1 MVCSVMV
8 NAASPARLG
17 LATGLVASALIAI
30 GFAGLLAAVI
40 RSARAAGWDDTTSAW
55 VHAHATEAGL
65 RLSEVLSLLGSP
77 VPWGIAAVAIT
88 ALVLRREL
96 ALAVTWIAAFGGGK
110 VVEIVLKA
118 IVHRPRPPYAA
129 GVLEHYSFSFPSGH
143 AMGSI
148 LCYGMLAY
156 TLTTLWDPAR
166 RHRRF
171 VWLCTAVVVGLVS
184 ASRIYLG
191 VHFPTDVAGGL
202 LAGGAWLLLSITI
215 AEAWRASVRPVAR
228 TPADDP
234 TVV

>member
-1 MVCSVMV
+1 MA
-8 NAASPARLG
+8 NAASPPRLG
-17 LATGLVASALIAI
+17 LATGLATSALIAI

-40 RSARAAGWDDTTSAW
+40 RSARAAGWDDTASAW

-65 RLSEVLSLLGSP
+65 RWSEALSLLGSP
-77 VPWGIAAVAIT
+77 VAWGIAAVAIT
-88 ALVLRREL
+88 ALVVRRQL
-96 ALAVTWIAAFGGGK
+96 ALAATWVAAFGGGK
-110 VVEIVLKA
+110 LIETVLKA
-118 IVHRPRPPYAA
+118 AVHRARPPYAA
-129 GVLEHYSFSFPSGH
+129 GVLKQYSFSFPSGH

-166 RHRRF
+166 RHRRL

-215 AEAWRASVRPVAR
+215 VEAWRASVRPVAR
-228 TPADDP
+228 APADDP
-234 TVV
+234 TAT